1 MKIAYLILAHNN
13 PEHLHRLVNYLSTAD
28 SSFFIHIDKKAPCY
42 PFQRTHAPNVFFATQ
57 RIAIHWGEFSL
68 VEATLLLV
76 QQALTTPCGCEYLVL
91 LSGVDYPVQS
101 PRYIENFFQRNRGSE
116 FVNMVKMPCEA
127 AGKHVSR
134 LTGYQLQSTSALN
147 RLLKKT
153 VFNTRLFRR
162 RRDYRDFLKG
172 LSPYAGSQWWALS
185 REACQYILH
194 FRETERDICNFYRH
208 TLIPDEM
215 FFQTILGN
223 SVFKQSI
230 VGNSTFSQ
238 WSGGS
243 SPAILEQ
250 EQLQKLQAGFP
261 IMQEDV
267 YGKREVLF
275 ARKFSDSSA
284 PLIAEL
290 ESTIS
295 QKEAVWLAY
304 GGSWPSRETAEALAR
319 REIAR

>member
-28 SSFFIHIDKKAPCY
+28 SSFFIHIDKKAPLY
-42 PFQRTHAPNVFFATQ
+42 PFLRIQAPNVFFANQ

-68 VEATLLLV
+68 VEATLLLM

-91 LSGVDYPVQS
+91 LSGVDYPLQS
-101 PRYIENFFQRNRGSE
+101 PRYIENFFQRNHGRE
-116 FVNMVKMPCEA
+116 FINLVQMPCEA
-127 AGKHVSR
+127 VDKHISR
-134 LTGYQLQSTSALN
+134 LTEYQLQSTSVLN

-162 RRDYRDFLKG
+162 RRDYRRFLKG
-172 LSPYAGSQWWALS
+172 LIPYAGSQWWALS
-185 REACQYILH
+185 REACLYILR
-194 FRETERDICNFYRH
+194 FTDTERGICNFYRH

-223 SVFKQSI
+223 SGFKQSI
-230 VGNSTFSQ
+230 DDTITFSQ

-243 SPAILEQ
+243 SPAVLAR
-250 EQLQKLQAGFP
+250 EQLLKLQAGFP
-261 IMQEDV
+261 VIHEDV

-275 ARKFSDSSA
+275 ARKFADNSA
-284 PLIAEL
+284 QLIAEL
-290 ESTIS
+290 ETTIG
-295 QKEAVWLAY
+295 QKEAVWLAH
-304 GGSWPSRETAEALAR
+304 GGKWPTCEAAKP
-319 REIAR
+319 